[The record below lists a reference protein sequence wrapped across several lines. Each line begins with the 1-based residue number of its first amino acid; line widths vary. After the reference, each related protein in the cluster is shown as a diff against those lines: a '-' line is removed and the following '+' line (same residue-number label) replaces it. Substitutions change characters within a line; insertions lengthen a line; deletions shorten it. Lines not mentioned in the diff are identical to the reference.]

1 MILPSDDAMPDLIV
15 IGAGMAGLVA
25 ANRAVRADASVLV
38 LEAGRTI
45 GGMLRPATLGGVRID
60 IGAEAFA
67 TRGAALDP
75 LLAELGLDADV
86 VEPNQHGSWGYSD
99 GTAYPLPKGG
109 MLGIPADPLDDD
121 ARAILGEEA
130 AQRAAADLE
139 LGPEAGMNAE
149 HLADFV
155 AARMGQIVVDRLVTP
170 VCRGVYSLDARELDH
185 RVLVPGLECRLQ
197 EEGSLQGA
205 IRAMRRGGAPGAAV
219 RGIAG
224 GMHRIPE
231 RLAEAIRARGGE
243 IRFGDPVRRIVPQDD
258 TWRVELMSGGSFE
271 ARNVIA
277 TVPVD
282 GAIAP
287 GTDVEALTAGPV
299 AETVAL
305 RLRAPELDVAPCG
318 TGILVGE
325 PAGEVAAKAAT
336 HASAKWPWIAEAL
349 EEGEHIVRFSYP
361 PREGEGMPLTAG
373 LDNDALR
380 TRALTDLALLFGI
393 EVQPESVCAMTRQT
407 WHMPAP
413 GARLGRSQE
422 VAGLRVWAED
432 QPGLALAGTWIDGT
446 GLANVVPGAERA
458 ALRHLGR

>member
-1 MILPSDDAMPDLIV
+1 
-15 IGAGMAGLVA
+15 
-25 ANRAVRADASVLV
+25 
-38 LEAGRTI
+38 
-45 GGMLRPATLGGVRID
+45 
-60 IGAEAFA
+60 
-67 TRGAALDP
+67 
-75 LLAELGLDADV
+75 
-86 VEPNQHGSWGYSD
+86 
-99 GTAYPLPKGG
+99 

-121 ARAILGEEA
+121 ARAILCEEA

-305 RLRAPELDVAPCG
+305 RLRAPELDVAPRG

>member
-1 MILPSDDAMPDLIV
+1 MTTNDPGIPDLIV

-25 ANRAVRADASVLV
+25 AHRAVRADASVLI
-38 LEAGRTI
+38 LEASPTV
-45 GGMLRPATLGGVRID
+45 GGMLRPASLGNLSID

-67 TRGAALDP
+67 TRGSALDP
-75 LLAELGLDADV
+75 LLAELGLEADI
-86 VEPNQHGSWGYSD
+86 VEPNTHGSWGYSD
-99 GTAYPLPKGG
+99 GTAYPLPQGG
-109 MLGIPADPLDDD
+109 MLGIPADPLDE
-121 ARAILGEEA
+121 ASRAILGEDA
-130 AQRAAADLE
+130 AQRAARDLE
-139 LGPEAGMNAE
+139 LGPDAGLDADNLEA
-149 HLADFV
+149 FV
-155 AARMGQIVVDRLVTP
+155 AARMGQAVVDRLVTP

-185 RVLVPGLECRLQ
+185 RVLVPGLEDRVQ
-197 EEGSLQGA
+197 AEDSLQGA
-205 IRAMRRGGAPGAAV
+205 IRAMRRGGTPGAAV

-231 RLAEAIRARGGE
+231 RLLAEIRARGGE
-243 IRFGDPVRRIVPQDD
+243 LRFGDAVRRIVPQGE
-258 TWRVELMSGGSFE
+258 TWRVQLASGGIFE
-271 ARNVIA
+271 ARNIIA

-287 GTDVEALTAGPV
+287 GTDVAALTRGPV

-305 RLRAPELDVAPCG
+305 RIHAPELNAAPRG

-349 EEGEHIVRFSYP
+349 PAGEHIIRFSYP
-361 PREGEGMPLTAG
+361 PLPDETLPRTAG
-373 LDNDALR
+373 LSSEALCERALR
-380 TRALTDLALLFGI
+380 DLALLFDVGAA
-393 EVQPESVCAMTRQT
+393 PESVRAMTRHT

-458 ALRHLGR
+458 VLRHLGR